1 MEPFELVLTGFVL
14 LAKAL
19 GFQLTEIVGFL
30 VCLILHGYAVGELT

>member
-19 GFQLTEIVGFL
+19 EFQLSDIVGFL
-30 VCLILHGYAVGELT
+30 VRLIFHGHAVTKLT